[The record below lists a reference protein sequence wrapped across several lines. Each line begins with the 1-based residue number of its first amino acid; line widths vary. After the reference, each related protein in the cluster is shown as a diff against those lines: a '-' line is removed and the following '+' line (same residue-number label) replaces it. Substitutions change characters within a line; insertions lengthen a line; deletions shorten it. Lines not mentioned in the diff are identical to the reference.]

1 MATFVKVNDTLY
13 PATINGRMQDYEW
26 DNRETKEIIMENT
39 YDGIKALFA
48 DGVSW
53 SIVMPEQKPKTDST
67 GNPLKDSDGN
77 IIYETVNS
85 EWDNSEF
92 NLAGPITDYRDGRVS
107 IKMGKT
113 TDLEDAYAMMI
124 GG

>member
-1 MATFVKVNDTLY
+1 
-13 PATINGRMQDYEW
+13 MQDYEW
-26 DNRETKEIIMENT
+26 DNRETKEISMENT
-39 YDGIKALFA
+39 YDSIKALFA

-53 SIVMPEQKPKTDST
+53 SIVMTEQKPKTDST
-67 GNPLKDSDGN
+67 GNTLKDSDGN

>member
-1 MATFVKVNDTLY
+1 MTYVKVNNALY
-13 PATINGRMQDYEW
+13 CAQINGRMQDYEW

-39 YDGIKALFA
+39 YDNIKSLFA

-53 SIVMPEQKPKTDST
+53 SIVMPEQKPKTDSA
-67 GNPLKDSDGN
+67 GNALKDSDGN
-77 IIYETVNS
+77 VIYETVNS

>member
-1 MATFVKVNDTLY
+1 MATYVKVNDTLY
-13 PATINGRMQDYEW
+13 PATINGKMQDYEW

-48 DGVSW
+48 DGVAW
-53 SIVMPEQKPKTDST
+53 SIVMPEQKPKTDEN
-67 GNPLKDSDGN
+67 GEVVKDENGG
-77 IIYETVNS
+77 IVYETVDS
-85 EWDNSEF
+85 EWDNSDF
-92 NLAGPITDYRDGRVS
+92 NLAGAITDHRDGRVS

-113 TDLEDAYAMMI
+113 TALEDAYAMMI